1 MEEFYIE
8 YSIENVYESPV
19 KKAHYELLILPTSH
33 ATQKLKELTIVCTDD
48 SIPFTSPNIFGF
60 DRLSYYIDK
69 PFSVF
74 GIQLF
79 AKVEIEK
86 VNPFLVTSLSPF
98 DELRILQSH
107 EFFID
112 NYLFQKPTS
121 LTTIPK
127 DNTVYFP
134 LFTGEQSL
142 FEYLIALNTFIYTLL
157 SYSPQSTDITTSIE
171 EVLQIRKGVCQDFA
185 HLFIAICRHN
195 KIPARYV
202 TGYLNQG
209 EAFIGA
215 SQLHA
220 WAEILVPELGWIGF
234 DATNN
239 LLADHHYIKI
249 AHGTD
254 YQDCSPIVGVLET
267 SGKQK
272 SKHLVVIKNQQQ

>member
-8 YSIENVYESPV
+8 YSIENSYESQV
-19 KKAHYELLILPTSH
+19 KKANYELLLLP
-33 ATQKLKELTIVCTDD
+33 ATNPVQVLKEFTISCSEEIV
-48 SIPFTSPNIFGF
+48 PFSSPNIFGF
-60 DRLSYYIDK
+60 DKLSYYIDK
-69 PFSVF
+69 PFTTISF
-74 GIQLF
+74 TLF
-79 AKVEIEK
+79 AKVEIQK
-86 VNPFLVTSLSPF
+86 VNPFTITQLTSF
-98 DELRILQSH
+98 DELRIIQSD
-107 EFFID
+107 EFQID
-112 NYLFQKPTS
+112 NVLFARPTT

-127 DNTVYFP
+127 GNSVEFP
-134 LFTGEQSL
+134 TFTGEQSL
-142 FEYLIALNTFIYTLL
+142 FNFLLVLNSFIYNLL
-157 SYSPQSTDITTSIE
+157 EYSPQSTDVNTAIVDI
-171 EVLQIRKGVCQDFA
+171 LKIKKGVCQDFA
-185 HLFIAICRHN
+185 HLFISVCRQH

-220 WAEILVPELGWIGF
+220 WVEVLIPELGWIGF

-254 YQDCSPIVGVLET
+254 YHDCSPIVGVLET

-272 SKHLVVIKNQQQ
+272 SNHLVIVKNQQQ